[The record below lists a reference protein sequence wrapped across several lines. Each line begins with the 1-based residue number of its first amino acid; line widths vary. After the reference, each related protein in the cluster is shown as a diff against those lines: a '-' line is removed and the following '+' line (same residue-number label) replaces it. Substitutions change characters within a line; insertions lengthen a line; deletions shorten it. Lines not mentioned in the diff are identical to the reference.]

1 MKFTGSI
8 AAIET
13 TVPIITGCL
22 HASSKSLADMT
33 EISVAVIVVV
43 EAFVTAKKRFI
54 DFCIRVY
61 SF

>member
-1 MKFTGSI
+1 
-8 AAIET
+8 
-13 TVPIITGCL
+13 L
-22 HASSKSLADMT
+22 QASSKSLADMT